1 MYKAIKIKKEYMF
14 VLNAAFMYFEV
25 KYIVIIFKHTIKAI
39 SHQLDSEEATS

>member
-25 KYIVIIFKHTIKAI
+25 KYIVIWELFSSI
-39 SHQLDSEEATS
+39 Q